1 MKRTISTNN
10 QTFNPSGAL
19 PLSPPY
25 SPPSSPSPTKQLD
38 SPVASI
44 SPILYKEAS
53 SSTSK
58 KSERKKRS
66 REVVDDDD
74 DESVEDELAE
84 DGPHAAAP
92 STPSIRW
99 GVRLVVDGCDLYRA
113 AAPTAADIALIKC
126 VYLPVARHLEVFAN
140 LAIYLHLPAISHPT
154 HPTHLVFLL
163 DCRGSI
169 IRYTYRSSRF
179 ERSVLPEGA
188 KFRILH
194 RVLQKDSAIGGH
206 KVPAE
211 YGGVVNFA
219 EVEKESLAEV
229 KRVLDEDWASEEWRE
244 ELWNL
249 VRLLDRIRT
258 RETVPN
264 ATDFGYRLLLDNH
277 VILLAALGL
286 YEDLLPADVFSR
298 YTKLYRE
305 ITILMSASILSNS
318 PSIYGLVYSAT
329 VLSELDHL
337 YQSRSTSRTF
347 KFEMSLLEEILII
360 SNGLFVSAVVGCQ
373 NTHSDEQLKERVMR
387 SWWLLRAP
395 GCHIGSAG
403 PRVYRGGDVGEAAGD
418 AGQGHEV
425 RRSDVESGAAG
436 AGRQVPV

>member
-264 ATDFGYRLLLDNH
+264 ATD
-277 VILLAALGL
+277 
-286 YEDLLPADVFSR
+286 
-298 YTKLYRE
+298 
-305 ITILMSASILSNS
+305 
-318 PSIYGLVYSAT
+318 IYGLVYSAT